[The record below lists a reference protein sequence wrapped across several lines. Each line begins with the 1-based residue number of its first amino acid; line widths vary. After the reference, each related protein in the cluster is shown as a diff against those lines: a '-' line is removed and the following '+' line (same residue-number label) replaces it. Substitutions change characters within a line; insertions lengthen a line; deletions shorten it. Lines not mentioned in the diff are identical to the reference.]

1 MRDDEERNAIRAR
14 WVLHAVPEKSVGVEC
29 GVWEWKGERRRRG
42 KFGVRGGER
51 DDGDGLCFWTF
62 IISQLA
68 SENRGSDHL
77 STVTDAGKFY
87 SGKAN

>member
-1 MRDDEERNAIRAR
+1 MGFVRCAR
-14 WVLHAVPEKSVGVEC
+14 KVGGCWVC
-29 GVWEWKGERRRRG
+29 WEWKRVRRGRG
-42 KFGVRGGER
+42 KFGVRGGES

-68 SENRGSDHL
+68 RENRGSDHL